1 MLLKPTRR
9 DLIKYGV
16 GVATYAKMS
25 RAQSLQAIVGDAK
38 HSSGP
43 TVALVTNSIGHAVDN
58 AVTGSVN
65 TTGANLL
72 VCMVSAYTG
81 GPADSLIDSKSNTWT
96 ALTSRSNAS
105 GFNRITLYYVVSP
118 TVGSGHTFTNNTTG
132 SYTTIAMAAF
142 SGIKTS
148 STFESENGAD
158 NVVYTV
164 APVTGG
170 AVTPNTSGDLIISVM
185 AWSFSA
191 TTATFSVDSGFTI
204 TDQYHAS
211 GVTEGGAFSYLITN
225 STSAQ
230 NPAWT
235 PSTTGTTAIEN
246 AVFAKQ

>member
-1 MLLKPTRR
+1 MLINPSRR
-9 DLIKYGV
+9 DLIKYGI
-16 GVATYAKMS
+16 GAAAYAKMS
-25 RAQSLQAIVGDAK
+25 RGQSLQGIVGDTA
-38 HSSGP
+38 HSASAG
-43 TVALVTNSIGHAVDN
+43 VSLVTNSIGHAVDN

-96 ALTSRSNAS
+96 ALTTRSNTS

-132 SYTTIAMAAF
+132 SYTTIAVAAF
-142 SGIKTS
+142 SGIKTT

-164 APVTGG
+164 SPVTGG

-185 AWSFSA
+185 AWSYSA
-191 TTATFSVDSGFTI
+191 TTSTFAVDLPFQVTNQFHTGN
-204 TDQYHAS
+204 
-211 GVTEGGAFSYLITN
+211 VTEGGAFAYLITTN
-225 STSAQ
+225 ASAQ
-230 NPAWT
+230 NPVWT
-235 PSTTGTTAIEN
+235 PSNTGTTAIEN